1 MRRRRQRKY
10 GVAIMAGAWKMLGAR
25 EKSAFGLAGRQPRP
39 ALLPVLAAAL
49 LFSSAV
55 SMPVQAESLS
65 AALSAA
71 YRNNPQLM
79 AERANLR
86 ATDEGVAKAKS
97 GWRPRV
103 SVNGQMV
110 RGVRKTTPLP
120 GTSQDYNSQQIGITL
135 QQPLF
140 DGFKTAYG
148 VKAAKAQVKA
158 GRQNLLATEQQVLL
172 DAVLA
177 YMNVVRDAEIVRLRK
192 VNVKVLRQQLR
203 ATRDRFNVGDVTRTD
218 VSQARAALA
227 GAQAQLAQAQAELA
241 NSRAAY
247 EEVVGHKPRNLRF
260 PRRLPKTLPRSLRSA
275 LDIAARRNPQVVA
288 AAFGEQAARH
298 AVEVAFGDLLPKLNL
313 QAGLSY
319 SRNKTEGSPASKT
332 RDANI
337 ALALDVPLYSGGYNH
352 ANVREARHKAEAAS
366 LQVAVARRAVQKSV
380 VQAWYNLQA
389 AKRLISAATAQVQ
402 AARLAYQG
410 VLEEYKAG
418 SRTTLDVL
426 NARQALNNARVE
438 LVKARAAKVSSAYAL
453 LAAMGGL
460 TAARLGL
467 AVARH
472 DAAAHYERVKNK
484 PWGTRD

>member
-1 MRRRRQRKY
+1 MAVMTDALMTQDFREQGGSAK
-10 GVAIMAGAWKMLGAR
+10 GWSPCQKGPLLALAGAIFLSVMSL
-25 EKSAFGLAGRQPRP
+25 
-39 ALLPVLAAAL
+39 
-49 LFSSAV
+49 
-55 SMPVQAESLS
+55 PVQAESLS
-65 AALSAA
+65 AALAAA

-79 AERANLR
+79 AARADLR

-97 GWRPRV
+97 GWRPQV
-103 SVNGQMV
+103 SVNGQAAW
-110 RGVRKTTPLP
+110 GVRKTTPLP
-120 GTSQDYNSQQIGITL
+120 GAWQDYNSQQISITL
-135 QQPLF
+135 KQPLF
-140 DGFKTAYG
+140 DGFKTTYG

-158 GRQNLLATEQQVLL
+158 GQQDLLATEQQVLL

-192 VNVKVLRQQLR
+192 VNVQVLRKQLL

-218 VSQARAALA
+218 VSQAQAALA

-241 NSRAAY
+241 NSRATY

-260 PRRLPKTLPRSLRSA
+260 PRHLPKSLPRNLRSA

-288 AAFGEQAARH
+288 AAFGEQAALH

-319 SRNKTEGSPASKT
+319 NRNKTEGSPASKT

-337 ALALDVPLYSGGYNH
+337 ALALDVPLYAGGYNH

-389 AKRLISAATAQVQ
+389 AKRLIAAASAQVQ
-402 AARLAYQG
+402 AAKLAYQG

-426 NARQALNNARVE
+426 NARQTLNNARVE
-438 LVKARAAKVSSAYAL
+438 LVQARAAKISSAYTL
-453 LAAMGGL
+453 LAAMGEL

-472 DAAAHYERVKNK
+472 DAEVHYQHVKNK
-484 PWGTRD
+484 LWGTRD

>member
-1 MRRRRQRKY
+1 
-10 GVAIMAGAWKMLGAR
+10 MLLGI
-25 EKSAFGLAGRQPRP
+25 G
-39 ALLPVLAAAL
+39 VLAAGQGT
-49 LFSSAV
+49 
-55 SMPVQAESLS
+55 QAWAETLAS
-65 AALSAA
+65 ALSSA

-79 AERANLR
+79 ASQADLR
-86 ATDEGVAKAKS
+86 ATDEEVAKAKS

-103 SVNGQMV
+103 NVTAGATLGH
-110 RGVRKTTPLP
+110 RYTTPLLVP
-120 GTSQDYNSQQIGITL
+120 GGKKGVDYDQEQVAITL

-140 DGFKTAYG
+140 DGFKTEYG

-177 YMNVVRDAEIVRLRK
+177 YMNVVRDGEIVRLRRR
-192 VNVKVLRQQLR
+192 NVRVLKEQLR
-203 ATRDRFNVGDVTRTD
+203 AVRDRFNVGDVTRTD
-218 VSQARAALA
+218 VSQAESALA
-227 GAQAQLAQAQAELA
+227 GARAQLAQAQADLE

-247 EEVVGHKPRNLRF
+247 EEVVGRKPRGLRF
-260 PRRLPKTLPRSLRSA
+260 PKRLPRILPGSLRAA
-275 LDIAARRNPQVVA
+275 LSRAARRNPQVLA
-288 AAFGEQAARH
+288 AAFGEEAARH

-313 QAGLSY
+313 QGSLSF
-319 SRNKTEGSPASKT
+319 SRNKTEGSRATRT

-337 ALALDVPLYSGGYNH
+337 GLSLQVPLYSGGYNH
-352 ANVREARHKAEAAS
+352 ANVRQARHKAEAAG
-366 LQVAVARRAVQKSV
+366 LQVAVARRAVNKAV

-389 AKRLISAATAQVQ
+389 ARRLISAASAQVK

-453 LAAMGGL
+453 LAAMGEL
-460 TAARLGL
+460 TAQRLRL
-467 AVARH
+467 RVALH
-472 DAAAHYERVKNK
+472 QPKQHFDLVKDQLV
-484 PWGTRD
+484 GTRDRAR